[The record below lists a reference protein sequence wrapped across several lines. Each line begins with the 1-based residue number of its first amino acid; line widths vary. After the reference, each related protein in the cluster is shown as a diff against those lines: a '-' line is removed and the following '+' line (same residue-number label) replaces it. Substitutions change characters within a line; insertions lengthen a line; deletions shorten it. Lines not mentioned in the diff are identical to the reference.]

1 MWNNEILNQIDQA
14 DDLKIAPFRPDG
26 KTTGSPTWIWEIVV
40 EGRLFV
46 RAYSGVHSSWYQAAI
61 KQQAGKIQAAG
72 QVFDVAFAAVHD
84 ETLNAK
90 IDQAYRE
97 KYASSRYM
105 SHMIGSSSRAAT
117 VEILVK

>member
-1 MWNNEILNQIDQA
+1 M
-14 DDLKIAPFRPDG
+14 
-26 KTTGSPTWIWEIVV
+26 
-40 EGRLFV
+40 
-46 RAYSGVHSSWYQAAI
+46 RAYSGVRSSWYQAAI
-61 KQQAGKIQAAG
+61 KQQAGKIHAAR

-84 ETLNAK
+84 EALNDQ

-117 VEILVK
+117 VEILAK